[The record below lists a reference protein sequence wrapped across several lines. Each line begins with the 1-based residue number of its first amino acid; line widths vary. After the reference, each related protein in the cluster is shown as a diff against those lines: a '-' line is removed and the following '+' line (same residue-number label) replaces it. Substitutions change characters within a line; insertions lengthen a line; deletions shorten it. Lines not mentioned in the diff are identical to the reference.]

1 MTQPHNETQIE
12 TLYNA
17 SVFDASGDKIGGVKQ
32 VYVDDVTGQPK
43 WVTVNAGWFGTN
55 ETFIPLQD
63 ATIAG
68 EEIRVPY
75 EKDFIKDAPNI
86 AEDGHLEVEQE
97 QELYRYYNLTSGYAH
112 EGVAGQ
118 DAAAGYAAADVDRAA
133 ADQRAAAVNHDAEG
147 TVTAH
152 EERLNV
158 GKEQYEAGRV
168 HLRKHVVTENATVN
182 VPLQREELVVERT
195 PLDGTQV
202 VDGKIGEDTAETEI
216 TLHAERPVVSK
227 ETVATEQVSVGK
239 QVVTENQQ
247 VSDEL
252 RKEHIE
258 VEQDGQLRADD
269 NRNA

>member
-12 TLYNA
+12 NLYNA

-32 VYVDDVTGQPK
+32 VYIDDVTGQPK

-75 EKDFIKDAPNI
+75 EKDFIKDAPNL

-97 QELYRYYNLTSGYAH
+97 QELYRYYSLTSGY
-112 EGVAGQ
+112 EY
-118 DAAAGYAAADVDRAA
+118 DTAAAQTDQVAAEQRVADD
-133 ADQRAAAVNHDAEG
+133 AAVNREAAVNRDAEG

-168 HLRKHVVTENATVN
+168 HLRKHVVTENQTVN

-195 PLDGTQV
+195 PLDGTTV

-247 VSDEL
+247 VSDEV

-258 VEQDGQLRADD
+258 VEQDGQLRDE
-269 NRNA
+269 RNA